1 VSSAY
6 RKPDTCWQHD
16 AALNGGMTYSNRART
31 TTLWPRAAAFGM
43 VAAVAMTAAGC
54 GGTQS
59 SSSSTSTA
67 SHSSAVTPREK
78 AVKFSECMHAN
89 GVSDFPDPNASGEFP
104 SYGISVSK
112 AVWKKAVAACKA
124 LQPPGTLSAKLSPT
138 QLSAAIKFAQCI
150 RENGVPDFPDPV
162 NGQPLVDTTRIPSSN
177 KPGGMTILNAAM
189 HTCGHFV
196 AEQTGGQ

>member
-1 VSSAY
+1 MS
-6 RKPDTCWQHD
+6 R
-16 AALNGGMTYSNRART
+16 
-31 TTLWPRAAAFGM
+31 TLWRLAAFGIVVV
-43 VAAVAMTAAGC
+43 VAVIAAGC

-59 SSSSTSTA
+59 SSGTSTAGHTSTA
-67 SHSSAVTPREK
+67 SHGSAVTLREK
-78 AVKFSECMHAN
+78 AVKFSVCMRAN

-104 SYGISVSK
+104 SYGVSVSP
-112 AVWKKAVAACKA
+112 AVWMKAVAACKA
-124 LQPPGTLSAKLSPT
+124 LQPPGTLSAKLTPA
-138 QLSAAIKFAQCI
+138 QESAALKFAQCI

-196 AEQTGGQ
+196 AEQTGGK

>member
-1 VSSAY
+1 M
-6 RKPDTCWQHD
+6 
-16 AALNGGMTYSNRART
+16 AA
-31 TTLWPRAAAFGM
+31 M
-43 VAAVAMTAAGC
+43 VAVIGAGC

-59 SSSSTSTA
+59 SSGTSTA
-67 SHSSAVTPREK
+67 ADTSSSNSTAGHTSTTAHRSAVTPREK
-78 AVKFSECMHAN
+78 AVKFSACMRTN

-112 AVWKKAVAACKA
+112 AVWMKAVAACKA
-124 LQPPGTLSAKLSPT
+124 LQPPGTLSATLTPAEK
-138 QLSAAIKFAQCI
+138 SAALKFAQCI

-162 NGQPLVDTTRIPSSN
+162 SGQPLVDTTRIPSSN

-196 AEQTGGQ
+196 AEQAGGK

>member
-1 VSSAY
+1 V
-6 RKPDTCWQHD
+6 R
-16 AALNGGMTYSNRART
+16 R
-31 TTLWPRAAAFGM
+31 TLWRLAAAFAMVVM
-43 VAAVAMTAAGC
+43 VAVTAAGC

-59 SSSSTSTA
+59 SSGTSTAAAAAAAAATSSSSYSTAGHISTA
-67 SHSSAVTPREK
+67 SHRSAVTPRQK
-78 AVKFSECMHAN
+78 AVKFSECMRAN

-112 AVWKKAVAACKA
+112 AVWMKAVVACKT
-124 LQPPGTLSAKLSPT
+124 LQPPGTLSAKLTPA
-138 QLSAAIKFAQCI
+138 QESAALKFAQCI

-189 HTCGHFV
+189 HKCGHFV
-196 AEQTGGQ
+196 AEQAGGQ

>member
-1 VSSAY
+1 V
-6 RKPDTCWQHD
+6 R
-16 AALNGGMTYSNRART
+16 R
-31 TTLWPRAAAFGM
+31 TLWPPAAFGIVVV
-43 VAAVAMTAAGC
+43 VAFIAAGC

-59 SSSSTSTA
+59 SSGVSTAARTSSRSNSTGHTSTA
-67 SHSSAVTPREK
+67 GHSPREK
-78 AVKFSECMHAN
+78 AVKFSECMRAN

-104 SYGISVSK
+104 SYGVSVSP

-124 LQPPGTLSAKLSPT
+124 LQPPGTLSAKLTPA
-138 QLSAAIKFAQCI
+138 QESAALEFAQCI

-189 HTCGHFV
+189 HKCGHFV
-196 AEQTGGQ
+196 AEQTGSQ